1 MAQVLIVEDE
11 VNVLKMT
18 QMMLSRAGHAVTGFP
33 SGKDAISAILKAEK
47 SDEGLSW
54 DVVLTDYRLGDA
66 TGIDV
71 LKAVKRVD
79 ASTQVLLVTA
89 YATTQTAVEA
99 MKLGAYDY
107 IEKPFKRDE
116 ILALIDKASARRQSM
131 RGRLRDRMGG
141 RQIVG
146 DSPQIIDMLDMISR
160 VAPTKANILIN
171 GESGTGKEVV
181 ARTIHE
187 LSGVKGAFVPVNC
200 GAIPETLVESEFF
213 GYTKGAF
220 TGATKDKTGYFQA
233 AEGGTLFLDEIGEL
247 PLQMQVKLLRA
258 IQEKKIQPVGSAQE
272 IKVSVRI
279 IAATNRDLRAEVDA
293 RRFREDLFFR
303 LNVIQVSLPALRERR
318 SDIPLFIAHFIDKF
332 NEELGKSIEGVDADV
347 RRVLMNYDYRG
358 NVRELENI
366 IEHAVTLETGAQIG
380 IQSLPAYLRNSLND
394 IKPSQPALKP
404 TERGDRGDEIPSGEE
419 EAFDPEILAQ
429 VKVGDGIELE
439 GVVENLERS
448 LIEQSLEKTNGNK
461 TEAAKLLG
469 ISFRSM
475 RYRLKK
481 YGLE

>member
-1 MAQVLIVEDE
+1 M
-11 VNVLKMT
+11 
-18 QMMLSRAGHAVTGFP
+18 
-33 SGKDAISAILKAEK
+33 
-47 SDEGLSW
+47 
-54 DVVLTDYRLGDA
+54 
-66 TGIDV
+66 
-71 LKAVKRVD
+71 
-79 ASTQVLLVTA
+79 
-89 YATTQTAVEA
+89 
-99 MKLGAYDY
+99 
-107 IEKPFKRDE
+107 
-116 ILALIDKASARRQSM
+116 
-131 RGRLRDRMGG
+131 
-141 RQIVG
+141 
-146 DSPQIIDMLDMISR
+146 
-160 VAPTKANILIN
+160 
-171 GESGTGKEVV
+171 
-181 ARTIHE
+181 
-187 LSGVKGAFVPVNC
+187 
-200 GAIPETLVESEFF
+200 
-213 GYTKGAF
+213 
-220 TGATKDKTGYFQA
+220 
-233 AEGGTLFLDEIGEL
+233 
-247 PLQMQVKLLRA
+247 
-258 IQEKKIQPVGSAQE
+258 
-272 IKVSVRI
+272 
-279 IAATNRDLRAEVDA
+279 
-293 RRFREDLFFR
+293 
-303 LNVIQVSLPALRERR
+303 SLPALRERR